1 MIGGL
6 VAMTL
11 DRSILRQLGTGR
23 RTVVVT
29 GTNGKSTTTRMTAA
43 ALRTL
48 GGVATNAEGA
58 NMDAGLVA
66 ALAADRG
73 AALAVLEVDEMHVP
87 HVADAVEPAVVILL
101 NLSRDQ
107 LDRVGEINV
116 IERRLRAGLA
126 AHPNAVVVANC
137 DDVLMTSAAYDHTN
151 VVWVAAGG
159 SWAADSVS
167 CPRSGEVIVREQG
180 HWYSTGA
187 DFKRPSPQWWFDDE
201 TLYGPDG
208 LALPMRLALPGAVN
222 RGNATQ
228 AVAAAVA
235 LGADPAAAV
244 AAVSGVDEVAGRYRT
259 IQVGAHTV
267 RMLLAKNPA
276 GWQEAL
282 SMVNKDAA
290 GVVIAVNGQVPD
302 GEDLSWLWDVR
313 FEEFEQHF
321 QGLQWSPRVNAA
333 PTSPCDWATPTCN
346 TPWCTTRWPP
356 SRPARPDLS
365 RSSPTT
371 PLSCNCNVD
380 WPAMADS
387 TVRIGLV
394 LPDVMGTY
402 GDGGNAAVLRQRL
415 RLRGIAAE
423 IVEITLADAVPDSL
437 DLYTL
442 GGAEDY
448 AQRLATKHLIRHPG
462 LQRAAARGA
471 PVLAI
476 CAAIQVLGHWYETS
490 AGERVDGVGLLDLTT
505 SPQPARTI
513 GELVTSPLLA
523 GLTSP
528 LTGFEN
534 HRGGTVLG
542 DAAAPLGAVKKGA
555 GNRAGDRIDGAV
567 QGSVFATY
575 MHGPCLARNPEFA
588 DLLLGKVVGELAPL
602 DLPEVDLLRRE
613 RLRA

>member
-43 ALRTL
+43 ALGTL
-48 GGVATNAEGA
+48 GAVATNAEGA

-66 ALAADRG
+66 ALAADRD

-87 HVADAVEPAVVILL
+87 HVAAAVEPAVVILL

-126 AHPNAVVVANC
+126 AHPHAIVVANC
-137 DDVLMTSAAYDHTN
+137 DDVLMTSAAFDHPN

-167 CPRSGEVIVREQG
+167 CPRSGEVIVRDQG

-208 LALPMRLALPGAVN
+208 LTLPMRLALPGTAN
-222 RGNATQ
+222 RGNAAQ

-235 LGADPAAAV
+235 LGADPVAAV

-259 IQVGAHTV
+259 TQVGAHTV

-282 SMVNKDAA
+282 SMVDKDLKDVA
-290 GVVIAVNGQVPD
+290 GVVIAVNGRVPD

-313 FEEFEQHF
+313 FERFEQH
-321 QGLQWSPRVNAA
+321 SKKASVVA
-333 PTSPCDWATPTCN
+333 
-346 TPWCTTRWPP
+346 
-356 SRPARPDLS
+356 
-365 RSSPTT
+365 
-371 PLSCNCNVD
+371 
-380 WPAMADS
+380 
-387 TVRIGLV
+387 
-394 LPDVMGTY
+394 
-402 GDGGNAAVLRQRL
+402 
-415 RLRGIAAE
+415 
-423 IVEITLADAVPDSL
+423 
-437 DLYTL
+437 
-442 GGAEDY
+442 
-448 AQRLATKHLIRHPG
+448 
-462 LQRAAARGA
+462 
-471 PVLAI
+471 
-476 CAAIQVLGHWYETS
+476 
-490 AGERVDGVGLLDLTT
+490 AGERGTDLAVRLGYAGVEHT
-505 SPQPARTI
+505 
-513 GELVTSPLLA
+513 LV
-523 GLTSP
+523 
-528 LTGFEN
+528 
-534 HRGGTVLG
+534 HDTV
-542 DAAAPLGAVKKGA
+542 AAIASCPP
-555 GNRAGDRIDGAV
+555 
-567 QGSVFATY
+567 
-575 MHGPCLARNPEFA
+575 GPVEVVANYTAFLQLQRRLARH
-588 DLLLGKVVGELAPL
+588 D
-602 DLPEVDLLRRE
+602 
-613 RLRA
+613 